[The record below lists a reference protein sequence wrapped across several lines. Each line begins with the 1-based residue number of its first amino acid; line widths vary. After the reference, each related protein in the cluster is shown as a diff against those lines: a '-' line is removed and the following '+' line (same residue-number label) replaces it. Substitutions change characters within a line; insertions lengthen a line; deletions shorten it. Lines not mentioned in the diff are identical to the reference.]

1 MKNRKKIITLILLI
15 VFSII
20 VGGTESYAHL
30 GEKHRGEEHYYYCG
44 GHGAHLHNNG
54 VCPYSEEEYN
64 GRIENNWSRDSKSII
79 PKSSNK
85 NNIRID
91 NTIGLS
97 QLLTCAFISGGGYLG
112 YRKLKK

>member
-1 MKNRKKIITLILLI
+1 MKNRKRIIMLILLI

-54 VCPYSEEEYN
+54 VCPYSEGEYN
-64 GRIENNWSRDSKSII
+64 GRRVNKWSSES
-79 PKSSNK
+79 K

>member
-1 MKNRKKIITLILLI
+1 M
-15 VFSII
+15 
-20 VGGTESYAHL
+20 
-30 GEKHRGEEHYYYCG
+30 
-44 GHGAHLHNNG
+44 HNNG

-85 NNIRID
+85 NNVRVD

-97 QLLTCAFISGGGYLG
+97 QLLTCALISGGGYLG
-112 YRKLKK
+112 YRKLKR